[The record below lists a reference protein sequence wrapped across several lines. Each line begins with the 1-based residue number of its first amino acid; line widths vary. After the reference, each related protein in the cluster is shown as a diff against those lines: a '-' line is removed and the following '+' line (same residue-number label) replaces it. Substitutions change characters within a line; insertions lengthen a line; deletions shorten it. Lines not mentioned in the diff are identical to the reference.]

1 MPLKNNDWLTCEA
14 IVHRFCLGVIW
25 GGVIFNRHEKHCY
38 CIERVQEMYF
48 RLCIMQPYLSLK
60 LKQLTENNALQS
72 DAQVSS
78 QASSKLVFRIQCE
91 TGVQ

>member
-1 MPLKNNDWLTCEA
+1 MGLYLTDMRNIVTVLK
-14 IVHRFCLGVIW
+14 
-25 GGVIFNRHEKHCY
+25 
-38 CIERVQEMYF
+38 VQEMYF